1 MKLLLSL
8 LLLGCALVSEAAQIT
23 GVRSFSSA
31 DSTRLVLEFDGPADF
46 RVNEASTPGRLLVD
60 LPQTTTTLE
69 GPRWPARKGLI
80 EAVRLDAAASVPRL
94 VVDLHQEADAQV
106 FALPGTPFRLVVDL
120 SPRVIAVVARSSV
133 PPVPVRQVAPALDVR
148 QQATEPVPRKS
159 LENQFQGKGRKMIVT
174 IDAGHGG
181 EDPGAI
187 GPTGQREKMVTLAIA
202 KALAEYLNTQDG
214 ITANLTRD
222 TDFFIPLQQRR
233 QIARYDRKADIF
245 VSIHADSA
253 PSRAARGSSV
263 FALSLKGASTATS
276 RFAQMLAEQENKSDL
291 IGGIP
296 PERDDLGGML
306 ANMLVEGTLK
316 HSLEMGRM
324 ILQQLE
330 PTVGHLHSRGVEQA
344 GFAVLKEPGMVSL
357 LVETGFISNPDE
369 EARLTDPDYQ
379 RQVARAV
386 GDGVVRFCR
395 QYPVPGTW
403 FSRD

>member
-8 LLLGCALVSEAAQIT
+8 FLLSVALLSQAAQIM
-23 GVRSFSSA
+23 GVRSFSDA
-31 DSTRLVLEFDGPADF
+31 DSTRLVLEFDAPADF
-46 RVNEASTPGRLLVD
+46 RINEASRPGRLLID
-60 LPQTTTTLE
+60 LPLTSTLLE
-69 GPRWPARKGLI
+69 GPHWPARKGLI
-80 EAVRLDAAASVPRL
+80 ESVRLDAAAVPRL
-94 VVDLHQEADAQV
+94 IVDLRQESDAKV
-106 FALPGTPFRLVVDL
+106 FALPGTPFRLVVDF
-120 SPRVIAVVARSSV
+120 SARVM
-133 PPVPVRQVAPALDVR
+133 PVTTKTVAPSA
-148 QQATEPVPRKS
+148 PRKS
-159 LENQFQGKGRKMIVT
+159 LENQPQGKGRKMIVT

-202 KALAEYLNTQDG
+202 KALADYLNNQDG

-263 FALSLKGASTATS
+263 FALSLKGANTATS

-306 ANMLVEGTLK
+306 ANLLVEGTLK

-379 RQVARAV
+379 REVARAV